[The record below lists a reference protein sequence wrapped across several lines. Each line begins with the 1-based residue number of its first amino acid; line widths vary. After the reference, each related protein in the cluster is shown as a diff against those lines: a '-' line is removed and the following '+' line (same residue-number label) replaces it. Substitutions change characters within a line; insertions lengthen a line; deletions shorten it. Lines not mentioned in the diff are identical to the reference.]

1 MGTEMEAHARGKTDE
16 GQGTEPMAVA
26 AYRTM
31 RELILS
37 NSWAPGLQ
45 ATEQEVSTQLGMSRT
60 PVREALMRL
69 QQEGLVSVVPRHG
82 VKVLPIS
89 PTDMKEIYEILTS
102 LESTAAALVAKRKPS
117 AAQLRRMEQ
126 ASADMEA
133 ALAEDDLESWAK
145 ADEHFH
151 AQLLDLCGN
160 EKLKAVVLN
169 FWDRAHRARL
179 LTLKLRPKPERSTK
193 EHAAL
198 VEAIRRGD
206 HVEARRIHFEHRERA
221 GQELIELLERL
232 GLKQL

>member
-1 MGTEMEAHARGKTDE
+1 MQEIAETRRGADD
-16 GQGTEPMAVA
+16 GPGTEPMAVA
-26 AYRTM
+26 AYRTI

-37 NSWAPGLQ
+37 NTWAPGFQ
-45 ATEQEVSTQLGMSRT
+45 ATEQEVGTRLGMSRT

-102 LESTAAALVAKRKPS
+102 LESTAAELVARRKPT
-117 AAQLRRMEQ
+117 AAQLRRMER
-126 ASADMEA
+126 ASADMES
-133 ALAEDDLESWAK
+133 ALERDDLEGWAK
-145 ADEHFH
+145 ADESFH

-179 LTLKLRPKPERSTK
+179 LTLRLRPKPERSTK

-206 HVEARRIHFEHRERA
+206 HAEARRIHFEHRERA
-221 GQELIELLERL
+221 GQELVELLQRL